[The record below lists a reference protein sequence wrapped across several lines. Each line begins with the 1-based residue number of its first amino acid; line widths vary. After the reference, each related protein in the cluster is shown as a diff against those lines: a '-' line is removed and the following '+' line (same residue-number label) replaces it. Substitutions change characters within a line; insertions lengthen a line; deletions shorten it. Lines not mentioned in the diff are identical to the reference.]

1 MGKGKLL
8 KYRTKEEQM
17 ALELK
22 NESESSGAAPPNGQG
37 GNKPEDGNYNRGAT
51 DGGGGGGPQQQQGT
65 DPTGIKR
72 MNSGLAKR
80 QTELKKDGIAGEK
93 GMQNLGFKDGK
104 VECTYCWTV
113 KRDVFDIPMLIV
125 MNVSTGPCRSQL
137 ICCLKQNADCQCSS
151 YLVSRGV

>member
-8 KYRTKEEQM
+8 KYRTKEEQL

-22 NESESSGAAPPNGQG
+22 SESEPGNARPNSQG
-37 GNKPEDGNYNRGAT
+37 GNKPEDGTYTRGAT
-51 DGGGGGGPQQQQGT
+51 DGPQQQQGT

-125 MNVSTGPCRSQL
+125 MNVSTNKAPL
-137 ICCLKQNADCQCSS
+137 PLNAQC
-151 YLVSRGV
+151 